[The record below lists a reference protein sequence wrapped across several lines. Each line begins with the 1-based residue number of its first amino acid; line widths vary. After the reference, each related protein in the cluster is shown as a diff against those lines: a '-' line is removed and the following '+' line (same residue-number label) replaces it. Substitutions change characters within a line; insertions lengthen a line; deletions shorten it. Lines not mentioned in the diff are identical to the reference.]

1 MNNYIPIQSADIN
14 KLTDNEILF
23 RWRRMPK
30 DYGSIKTMAQL
41 SDRKITDI
49 IKLLNRSG
57 VMVKWRNHD
66 IEAVKV
72 ERRGA

>member
-1 MNNYIPIQSADIN
+1 M
-14 KLTDNEILF
+14 TDSEILF
-23 RWRRMPK
+23 RWRRMSK
-30 DYGSIKTMAQL
+30 DYGSIKTIAQL

-66 IEAVKV
+66 KVAVKV
-72 ERRGA
+72 ERRGV

>member
-1 MNNYIPIQSADIN
+1 
-14 KLTDNEILF
+14 
-23 RWRRMPK
+23 MPK
-30 DYGSIKTMAQL
+30 DYNSIKTIAQL

-49 IKLLNRSG
+49 IKMLNRSG